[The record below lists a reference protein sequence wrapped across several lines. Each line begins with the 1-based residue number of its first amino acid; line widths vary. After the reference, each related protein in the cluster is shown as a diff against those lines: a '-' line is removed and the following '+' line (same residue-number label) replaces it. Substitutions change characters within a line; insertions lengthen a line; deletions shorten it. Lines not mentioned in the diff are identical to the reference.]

1 MYRKRKLIRV
11 IAVFLTVNML
21 VHTLFPSVAWALT
34 SGPNQPEFSSFEPVA
49 TTNMVNDF
57 SGDFTYNI
65 PVLNVPGPHGSG
77 YAMSLSYHSGAT
89 PEEEASWVGYGWSL
103 NPGAIN
109 RNTRGLPD
117 DYSGQKVKYHN
128 KMPANWTAT
137 VGAAATFEGFSFD
150 LPVQGNASLRYN
162 NYRGFGY
169 NAGVG
174 ISLGKGVVNL
184 GYNVS
189 DGDGSF
195 SLSISPATF
204 ASNLKNKASENT
216 KNVKEEE
223 KTAETLRK
231 EWVADKV
238 KQKSGDGVN
247 VQPLSNV
254 SLLGSTYGILSYP
267 SAPRPSQSSEYTGGS
282 VNVALGFMATPI
294 FLELGISGNVFGSFA
309 AQDYGNETDRDVF
322 GYLYSDRADEQSIM
336 DYYTEKETPYQK
348 RDVFLGVPFN
358 SADNFM
364 VSGEGLGGSFK
375 LYHKNIGQFKPNR
388 TVSETV
394 LANAGVEVEVGFN
407 IGGGADVGVGVS
419 ALTTRDWKSDI
430 STFSSLEDGNESIFF
445 RFSSDL
451 GGVWDHSSGDQNIR
465 AGISGGGAPGVK
477 SFEPTLSVST
487 EMNGGEAAT
496 RSSFIGFHTNSEID
510 ASFGSKPY
518 NVYSNRSD
526 VKAMADDNTSTI
538 PDGIGEFAVFNENG
552 QRYVYGLPVYS
563 KNEKNIQYGVQNAPS
578 SAVENNF
585 LIYYKDDKTKLGEER
600 NAPYAAAY
608 LLTEITSQDY
618 VDRTM
623 NGPSSDDFGGYTKFN
638 YKRHAGGQNWYH
650 WRLPYNGLS
659 YNRNSLSDSKD
670 DLGTYS
676 EGDKEIYYLQ
686 SIETKTHVAI
696 FTTSSRLDG
705 KDAKSGDEAINSRTA
720 AGDHTLQKLDKIEL
734 FSISDVS
741 NTGGVW
747 IKKSSAKAL
756 KTIHFDFNY
765 DLAKGVTNSSSGKLT
780 LKKLW
785 FEYEGISETMI
796 SPYVFDYMYPT
807 AIDSPY
813 PAKYAAIQSEMSQF
827 TVQNPNYNKLDID
840 PWGNYQKN
848 GHARYAEMRNWTNQ
862 KPAADFDPAVWQ
874 LKKIKLPTQ
883 GEIHIQYEQDDYSY
897 VQDQLAH
904 VMIRL
909 DERVGNFYYLN
920 TTDDVELSVGEV
932 SLMRD
937 LIYNKYV
944 RGGEKMYFK
953 FLYRLMGSGSVDL
966 KSCNTEF
973 ITGYVDVKGVTV
985 DTNNKLVLELHGD
998 RLPVE
1003 VCKDF
1008 VMTQRIGNLNS
1019 SGNCDASSVGIKPSN
1034 DPISIVKQL
1043 ANMAKTIVAPSSL
1056 CQDINLDN
1064 SYFRVPTP
1072 ISKRGGGIRVK
1083 RLMMYDEGLNSEPVL
1098 YGNEYLYEII
1108 DPVTQ
1113 TVRSSGVATNEPASI
1128 REENPLVQF
1137 IGREK
1142 KSWVSKIISGDD
1154 KKQSEGP
1161 LGESILPGASIG
1173 YSRVI
1178 IKSIHSGETNTG
1190 FSIKEYHTA
1199 REFPMEVARTDINDK
1214 KDFIPFPFGLVNIF
1228 VNNVWLTQG
1237 FTFKRNN
1244 MHGQM
1249 KREANYTGEY
1259 SADLQNAVVVTEQE
1273 TKYFA
1278 REDLIPVTTNLS
1290 EGVTMEPIGKE
1301 VDITFAQKGIVEEQY
1316 DANIEVDG
1324 SIGWILAGII
1334 PIPVPQVSGLPS
1346 LTHTR
1351 MELYSHATS
1360 KVINYPAIVKEQIT
1374 RQDGIVHHN
1383 VNLAFDKY
1391 TGRPVSVRSYDEF
1404 VGSYLQQN
1412 TPASWEYSN
1421 FRAKAGREGY
1431 VLDVPLAY
1439 TMENGKEYLSFT
1451 SGEACQLLAK
1461 FTKGDLLE
1469 LGDNVLY
1476 HVEGFDYL
1484 TDRVMITPSKFTASA
1499 PAPTMTS
1506 MKVLRSGN
1514 NNRLGDQAG
1523 QITFHSTSPDIG
1535 LPDAG
1540 DDQRWISNS
1549 FTNDLNTAIGQLSGN
1564 EFKLT
1569 GTYQHMN
1576 MSTYVSTIPETCEV
1590 NLRDVTIRNV
1600 AFVYFNREGSIE
1612 LSLTSFEIDCNGT
1625 WVTIDAEDL

>member
-21 VHTLFPSVAWALT
+21 VHALFPSVAWALT

-150 LPVQGNASLRYN
+150 LPIQGNASLRYN
-162 NYRGFGY
+162 NYKGFGY

-174 ISLGKGVVNL
+174 IPLGKGVVNL

-189 DGDGSF
+189 NGDGSF
-195 SLSISPATF
+195 SLNVSPKALL
-204 ASNLKNKASENT
+204 SNMKGTAEDNT
-216 KNVKEEE
+216 ENVKEKDPKFKLSKNQMRY
-223 KTAETLRK
+223 KTRIQLPKA
-231 EWVADKV
+231 
-238 KQKSGDGVN
+238 
-247 VQPLSNV
+247 LSNV
-254 SLLGSTYGILSYP
+254 NLLGSNYGIFSY
-267 SAPRPSQSSEYTGGS
+267 STAPRPFQSSDYIGGS
-282 VNVALGFMATPI
+282 VNVSLGVMFTPI
-294 FLELGISGNVFGSFA
+294 FLELGVSGNVFGSFSV
-309 AQDYGNETDRDVF
+309 QDYKNDAERDVY
-322 GYLYSDRADEQSIM
+322 GYMYSDRAGEEAVM
-336 DYYTEKETPYQK
+336 DYYTEKETPYNK
-348 RDVFLGVPFN
+348 KDVFLGIPFN
-358 SADNFM
+358 SADNYM
-364 VSGEGLGGSFK
+364 VTGEGLGGGFR
-375 LYHKNIGQFKPNR
+375 LYHKEIGQFKPNR

-394 LANAGVEVEVGFN
+394 LANAGIEAEGGFN
-407 IGGGADVGVGVS
+407 IGGGGDAGVGVS
-419 ALTTRDWKSDI
+419 AITTRDWKSDI
-430 STFSSLEDGNESIFF
+430 SSFSSIEDGNESIFF
-445 RFSSDL
+445 RFNNDL
-451 GGVWDHSSGDQNIR
+451 GGEWDHSSGEQNIR
-465 AGISGGGAPGVK
+465 AGISGGGPNGVK
-477 SFEPTLSVST
+477 SFDPSIPATPV
-487 EMNGGEAAT
+487 MNNGEKSA
-496 RSSFIGFHTNSEID
+496 RSSYIGFHTNSEINN
-510 ASFGSKPY
+510 SFGTKPY
-518 NVYSNRSD
+518 HVYSNRSD
-526 VKAMADDNTSTI
+526 IKSMADDNTASI
-538 PDGIGEFAVFNENG
+538 PDGIGEFAVFNESG

-563 KNEKNIQYGVQNAPS
+563 KNEKSIQYGVQKAPS
-578 SAVENNF
+578 GKVEKNF
-585 LIYYKDDKTKLGEER
+585 LVYYKDDKTKFGEEKD
-600 NAPYAAAY
+600 APYATAY
-608 LLTEITSQDY
+608 LLTEITSPDY

-638 YKRHAGGQNWYH
+638 YKRHAGGGSWYH
-650 WRLPYNGLS
+650 WRLPYTGLS
-659 YNRNSLSDSKD
+659 YNRNSLSDPKD
-670 DLGTYS
+670 DLGSYS

-696 FTTSSRLDG
+696 FNTSVRSDG
-705 KDAKSGDEAINSRTA
+705 KDAGTGDDAINNKNAKGS
-720 AGDHTLQKLDKIEL
+720 GTLQKLNSIEL
-734 FSISDVS
+734 FSINDVIYS
-741 NTGGVW
+741 GGVW
-747 IKKSSAKAL
+747 SKKSGAKAL
-756 KTIHFDFNY
+756 KTIHFDFDY
-765 DLAKGVTNSSSGKLT
+765 HLVDGVTNSSAGKLT
-780 LKKLW
+780 LNKLW

-796 SPYVFDYMYPT
+796 SPYTFDYAYPT
-807 AIDSPY
+807 AVESPY
-813 PAKYAAIQSEMSQF
+813 PAKYQAIQNEMAQF
-827 TVQNPNYNKLDID
+827 TAQDQNPVYNEFNID
-840 PWGNYQKN
+840 PWGNYQKD
-848 GHARYAEMRNWTNQ
+848 GESRYNDMENWVNQ
-862 KPAADFDPAVWQ
+862 KPETGFDPAAWQ
-874 LKKIKLPTQ
+874 LKKITLPTQ

-897 VQDQLAH
+897 VQNMLAH
-904 VMIRL
+904 VMMKVKGQITNRFYL
-909 DERVGNFYYLN
+909 D
-920 TTDDVELSVGEV
+920 TDDGIALTNGQVQILK
-932 SLMRD
+932 D
-937 LIYNKYV
+937 LIDKTYV
-944 RGGEKMYFK
+944 RGGGKMYFK
-953 FLYRLMGSGSVDL
+953 FLYGLMGNNSVDL
-966 KSCNTEF
+966 GSCNAEF
-973 ITGYVDVKGVTV
+973 ITGYANVNAVDIDANGLYVSLSS
-985 DTNNKLVLELHGD
+985 NKLPD
-998 RLPVE
+998 D

-1008 VMTQRIGNLNS
+1008 VMTQRIGNLNP
-1019 SGNCDASSVGIKPSN
+1019 SGNCDASTAGINSGN

-1043 ANMAKTIVAPSSL
+1043 ANMAKSIVAPASL
-1056 CQDINLDN
+1056 CQNFDIDH
-1064 SYFRVPTP
+1064 SYFKVPAP
-1072 ISKRGGGIRVK
+1072 ISKKGGGLRVK
-1083 RLMMYDEGLNSEPVL
+1083 RLLMYDKGLDDKSVL
-1098 YGNEYLYEII
+1098 YGNEYLYEFN
-1108 DPVTQ
+1108 DPATQ
-1113 TVRSSGVATNEPASI
+1113 TVRSSGVATNEPSSI
-1128 REENPLVQF
+1128 REENALVQF
-1137 IGREK
+1137 IAREK
-1142 KSWVSKIISGDD
+1142 TEWYEKIIAGDD

-1161 LGESILPGASIG
+1161 LGESILPGPSVG
-1173 YSRVI
+1173 YSRVVI
-1178 IKSIHSGETNTG
+1178 RNIHSGEVNTG
-1190 FSIKEYHTA
+1190 FTIKEYHTA
-1199 REFPMEVARTDINDK
+1199 KDHPMQMSRTDINDK
-1214 KDFIPFPFGLVNIF
+1214 KDFVPFPFGLVNVF
-1228 VNNVWLTQG
+1228 VNNLWLSQG
-1237 FTFKRNN
+1237 FTFKQNN
-1244 MHGQM
+1244 MHGQF
-1249 KREANYTGEY
+1249 KREANYTGDY
-1259 SADLQNAVVVTEQE
+1259 SADLKNAVVVTERQL
-1273 TKYFA
+1273 KYFA
-1278 REDLIPVTTNLS
+1278 EDELIPVTTNLA
-1290 EGVTMEPIGKE
+1290 EGVTKEAIGRE
-1301 VDITFAQKGIVEEQY
+1301 VDITFGQKGVVEEQY
-1316 DANIEVDG
+1316 DANVEVDV
-1324 SIGWILAGII
+1324 SLGWILAGII
-1334 PIPVPQVSGLPS
+1334 PIPVPQVTAMPS

-1351 MELYSHATS
+1351 MEMYTHATS
-1360 KVINYPAIVKEQIT
+1360 KIIRYPAIVKEEIT

-1549 FTNDLNTAIGQLSGN
+1549 FTNDLNTAISQLSGN
-1564 EFKLT
+1564 EFTLN

-1576 MSTYVSTIPETCEV
+1576 MSTYVSTIPETCDV
-1590 NLRDVTIRNV
+1590 DLRDVTISNV

-1612 LSLTSFEIDCNGT
+1612 LSLTSFKIDCNGT